1 MSYRA
6 LIPTTHRLTALTSR
20 LGKTHPAAPALAARS
35 MSTSH
40 PKSMEA
46 IIIEKTGGTE
56 VLQFKTDVSLPDP
69 KEGEVLV
76 KNEYVGVNFIDTY
89 FRSGLYPAPNLP
101 YILGRESS
109 GVIQKL
115 GSGNTHSLAVGDR
128 VVALSS
134 TTYAQYTAAPSQTV
148 YKLPSSVST
157 SDAAAGLLQ
166 GLTALTLIREAHLVK
181 SGDWVLVHAAAG
193 GVGLL
198 LIQLLKAVGAKVI
211 ATCSTPKIELVKS
224 KGVDVV
230 IDYSKDDFAPKVK
243 EVTGGAGVVAVF
255 DGVGKATFEKSFEC
269 VARKGSMVSYGNA
282 SGAVPPFT
290 IARLSGKN
298 IKLIRPSLF
307 GYLAT
312 REEFETYTKEL
323 LEFIEQGK
331 LDIKIHEIYPLK
343 DAARAQE
350 DLEGRRTT
358 GKLLLKP

>member
-1 MSYRA
+1 MSS
-6 LIPTTHRLTALTSR
+6 LP
-20 LGKTHPAAPALAARS
+20 KT
-35 MSTSH
+35 
-40 PKSMEA
+40 MEG
-46 IIIEKTGGTE
+46 IVIEKTGGTE
-56 VLQFKTDVSLPDP
+56 VLQFRTDLPVPVP

-76 KNEYVGVNFIDTY
+76 KNEFVGVNYIDTY
-89 FRSGLYPAPNLP
+89 FRSGLYPAPNMP
-101 YILGRESS
+101 YILGRESA
-109 GVIQKL
+109 GVIQSI
-115 GSGNTHSLAVGDR
+115 GPGNVHSLKEGDR
-128 VVALSS
+128 VVALSQ
-134 TTYAQYTAAPSQTV
+134 TTYAQYTACPSQTV
-148 YKLPSSVST
+148 YKIPSSIST

-198 LIQLLKAVGAKVI
+198 LIQLLKAVGARVI
-211 ATCSTPKIELVKS
+211 ATCSTTKIDLVKS

-230 IDYSKDDFAPKVK
+230 IDYSKDEFASKVK
-243 EVTGGAGVVAVF
+243 EVTSGAGVVAVF
-255 DGVGKATFEKSFEC
+255 DGVGKATFEESFEC

-290 IARLSGKN
+290 ISRLSAKN
-298 IKLIRPSLF
+298 IKLLRPTLF

-323 LEFIEQGK
+323 LGFIEQGK

-343 DAARAQE
+343 DAARAQD